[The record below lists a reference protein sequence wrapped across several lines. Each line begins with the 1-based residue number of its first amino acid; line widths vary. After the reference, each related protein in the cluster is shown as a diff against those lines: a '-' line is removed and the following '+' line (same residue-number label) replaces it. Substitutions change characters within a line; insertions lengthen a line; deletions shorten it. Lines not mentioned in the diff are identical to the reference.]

1 MDTGQVIIDALDRE
15 AVRREV
21 ITRLADFPYPTPLN
35 GMTFCDVLAAQ
46 RGRPIVIWPIPLIE
60 IARRMGHDATKVP
73 SGLWLADDHADH
85 ILHEEQTSAP
95 HQQLII
101 FHEGAHILWGDR
113 PAQVIPGCFDAG
125 LYRNLNLA
133 RMRTVMHRRD
143 YLDPVELRA
152 EVTATELQLRAQ
164 LPATARR
171 TAEYQAYDAPAEVA
185 VRRLLAD
192 FACGG
197 AP

>member
-1 MDTGQVIIDALDRE
+1 MDTRQVLIDALDRE

-21 ITRLADFPYPTPLN
+21 IRRLSNFPYPTPLN
-35 GMTFCDVLAAQ
+35 GMTFCGALAAL
-46 RGRPIVIWPIPLIE
+46 RGRPIVIWAMPLIE
-60 IARRMGHDATKVP
+60 IARQLGHDAAKVP
-73 SGLWLADDHADH
+73 SGLWFADDHADH

-101 FHEGAHILWGDR
+101 FHEGAHIFWEDR

-125 LYRNLNLA
+125 LYRNLDLA

-152 EVTATELQLRAQ
+152 EITATELQLRAQ

-171 TAEYQAYDAPAEVA
+171 TAAHQTYDAQTEAA

-192 FACGG
+192 FAGG
-197 AP
+197 EAP

>member
-1 MDTGQVIIDALDRE
+1 MDTEQVILDALDRE

-21 ITRLADFPYPTPLN
+21 ITRLCDFPHPTPLN
-35 GMTFCDVLAAQ
+35 GITFCSVLAAL

-60 IARRMGHDATKVP
+60 IARRLGHDTAKVP

-101 FHEGAHILWGDR
+101 FHEGAHILWEDR
-113 PAQVIPGCFDAG
+113 PAQVIPGRFNAE
-125 LYRNLNLA
+125 LYRNLDLA
-133 RMRTVMHRRD
+133 RMRTIMHRRD
-143 YLDPVELRA
+143 YADPVELRA
-152 EVTATELQLRAQ
+152 EITATELQLRAQ
-164 LPATARR
+164 PPTTARR
-171 TAEYQAYDAPAEVA
+171 TAARRADDAMAEAA

-192 FACGG
+192 FAGG
-197 AP
+197 EAP